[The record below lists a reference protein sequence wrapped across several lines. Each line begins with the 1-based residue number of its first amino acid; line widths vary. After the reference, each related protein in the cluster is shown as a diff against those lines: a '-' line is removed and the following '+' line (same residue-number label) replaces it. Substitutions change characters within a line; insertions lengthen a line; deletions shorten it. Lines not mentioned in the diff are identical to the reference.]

1 MTGGALREARRRIAP
16 RPAKD
21 LIAEHLEACHGIRVR
36 GLTYLDLGVY
46 RVDRRD
52 GPAWVARVF
61 PASRPE
67 HAAEGDAAIL
77 EVLADRGYTA
87 ERPAVADPVSV
98 IEDQAV
104 LVTECVAAVPQ
115 ADRRDAIRSSG
126 GLRRLGEMLGEL
138 QEMPADGA
146 FARPGGGWHHLVD
159 GSPRD
164 EITAAQALLD
174 DCADLVIASDRED
187 YDALRRELADLDGG
201 DGLPQAPV
209 HPDFVLANVIA
220 TPEPGMVV
228 VDWAGAGTGP
238 RIWPLAFLLWAEAA
252 KNLARVGLVAEG
264 YRRRIRLE
272 PEELQRD
279 RLEAMMRARPAVLAA
294 WSFCLG
300 RASLREALRTCV
312 GAREIAEEASD
323 RAVAALTANG

>member
-1 MTGGALREARRRIAP
+1 VSDGSLLNARRRIAP

-36 GLTYLDLGVY
+36 GLTQFDLGVY

-52 GPAWVARVF
+52 GPPWVARVF

-67 HAAEGDAAIL
+67 EAADADAEIL
-77 EVLADRGYTA
+77 GVLADRGYSA
-87 ERPAVADPVSV
+87 ERPAVADPFSV
-98 IEDQAV
+98 IDDQAV
-104 LVTECVAAVPQ
+104 IVTECVAAVPQ
-115 ADRRDAIRSSG
+115 TERRDAIRAAG

-138 QEMPADGA
+138 QAMTTGGP

-159 GSPRD
+159 GSPQD

-174 DCADLVIASDRED
+174 DCADLALVSDRQH
-187 YDALRRELADLDGG
+187 YDALRRELADLDSG

-220 TPEPGMVV
+220 TPDRGMVV
-228 VDWAGAGTGP
+228 VDWAGTGTGP

-252 KNLARVGLVAEG
+252 RNPPRIDLVAEG
-264 YRRRIRLE
+264 YRRRIHLE
-272 PEELQRD
+272 PEEMQRD
-279 RLEAMMRARPAVLAA
+279 RLEAIMRARPVVLAA

-300 RASLREALRTCV
+300 RRSLQDALRTAV
-312 GAREIAEEASD
+312 GAREIAEAASR
-323 RAVAALTANG
+323 RAVPALAAAG

>member
-1 MTGGALREARRRIAP
+1 VSDGALAKARRRIAP
-16 RPAKD
+16 RPAKY
-21 LIAEHLEACHGIRVR
+21 LIAEHLEVCHGIRVR
-36 GLTYLDLGVY
+36 TMTQLDLGVY

-67 HAAEGDAAIL
+67 EAAGGDAAIL
-77 EVLADRGYTA
+77 GVLADHGYSS
-87 ERPAVADPVSV
+87 ERAAVPDPLSV
-98 IEDQAV
+98 IDDQAV
-104 LVTECVAAVPQ
+104 IVTECVASVPQ
-115 ADRRDAIRSSG
+115 TERRDAIRAAG

-138 QEMPADGA
+138 QAMPADEA

-164 EITAAQALLD
+164 EITAAQTLLEE
-174 DCADLVIASDRED
+174 CAGLVLASDREY
-187 YDALRRELADLDGG
+187 YDGLRRELADLDGG

-209 HPDFVLANVIA
+209 HPDFVLANVVA
-220 TPEPGMVV
+220 TRDREMVV

-238 RIWPLAFLLWAEAA
+238 RLWPLAFLLWAEAA
-252 KNLARVGLVAEG
+252 RNPARVDLVAEG

-279 RLEAMMRARPAVLAA
+279 RLEAMMRARPALLAA
-294 WSFCLG
+294 WSFCL
-300 RASLREALRTCV
+300 RRRSLPDALRDAV
-312 GAREIAEEASD
+312 EAREIAEEASR
-323 RAVAALTANG
+323 RAVAALSAPG